1 MPMRYAPNTYL
12 DPEVA
17 TVMREAFNSA
27 WDTVQSSGNPEL
39 LDGKAEW
46 ARETLGLRIIDMA
59 QQGERDASKLRD
71 DALAFL
77 AQAKPVDG

>member
-1 MPMRYAPNTYL
+1 MRYAPNTYF

-17 TVMREAFNSA
+17 RVMGEAFTSA
-27 WDTVQSSGNPEL
+27 WETVQSSGNPEL

-77 AQAKPVDG
+77 AQAKPIDG